1 MPADPT
7 SLPSTSVPSTS
18 LPSGDTRFDTLIING
33 RIIDPAND
41 RDEVGAIGITDG
53 RISYAGPVGDQAV
66 DRARTVIDATGL
78 VVAPGFI
85 DMHSHAQTINGAR
98 LQALDGVTTALELE
112 GGALPVSDFYRYSEE
127 TGRPINYG
135 YSASWA
141 SARMQVLDDA
151 TVISPLADSDFRL
164 GLSMFSKY
172 QDGPRW
178 RGPADAREEAM
189 IIDRVRGQVA
199 DGAIGIGVL
208 QGYVPDSEIAEQHH
222 LAELAAE
229 AGQPM
234 FVHSR
239 SMAAVGPGNAL
250 DAVRELI
257 DSSEQSGAPIHQCH
271 MNSTSGHLADR
282 VAEELTAAQQRG
294 VRLTTE
300 AYPYHAGSTVIG
312 AAFIDP
318 DQLERQRM
326 TPRSVIYLATGERVA
341 DEGRLRELRAAD
353 PGGLCVLETFDLED
367 PKQVSLLMAAVTYPG
382 GAIASDAMP
391 MTYVGPVDGREL
403 GIRALTEDVWPI
415 PPGMI
420 AHPRSTGCFAQ
431 ALSWVVRDLGA
442 MSLTEMIRRSTVVP
456 ATILE
461 QAAPALARKGRLGI
475 GADADVT
482 IFDPATVRPGGDY
495 QHLGPSVGFRHVI
508 VGGVSVVSDGELVP
522 SAFPG
527 RPIRGSAG

>member
-1 MPADPT
+1 MPTPT
-7 SLPSTSVPSTS
+7 STPSNA
-18 LPSGDTRFDTLIING
+18 DDRIDTLIVNG

-41 RDEVGAIGITDG
+41 RDEIGAVGITDD
-53 RISYAGPVGDQAV
+53 RISFVGRVPERPADL
-66 DRARTVIDATGL
+66 ARRVIDATGL
-78 VVAPGFI
+78 VLAPGFI

-112 GGALPVSDFYRYSEE
+112 GGALPVTDFYRYAQD

-141 SARMQVLDDA
+141 SARMQVLDGA
-151 TVISPLADSDFRL
+151 AVISPLTDADFRL

-178 RGPADAREEAM
+178 RGPADAREEDL
-189 IIDRVRGQVA
+189 IIDRVRDQV
-199 DGAIGIGVL
+199 DGGAIGIGVL
-208 QGYVPDSEIAEQHH
+208 QGYVPDSAIGEQHR
-222 LAELAAE
+222 LAQVAAE
-229 AGQPM
+229 AGQRL

-239 SMAAVGPGNAL
+239 SMAVVGPGNAL

-257 DSSEQSGAPIHQCH
+257 DSSERFDAPIHLCH
-271 MNSTSGHLADR
+271 MNSTSGQLAD
-282 VAEELTAAQQRG
+282 VIAEELTTAQQRG

-318 DQLERQRM
+318 DQLGRQGM
-326 TPRSVIYLATGERVA
+326 APRSVIYLATGERVA
-341 DEGRLRELRAAD
+341 DAERLRELRATD
-353 PGGLCVLETFDLED
+353 PGGLCVLETFDLDD
-367 PKQVSLLMAAVTYPG
+367 PQQLALLMSAVTFPG

-391 MTYVGPVDGREL
+391 MTYVGPDSEREQ
-403 GIRALTEDVWPI
+403 GIRALTEDVRPI

-442 MSLTEMIRRSTVVP
+442 LSLAEVIRRSTIVP
-456 ATILE
+456 ASILE
-461 QAAPALARKGRLGI
+461 PAAPALGRKGRLTV

-482 IFDPATVRPGGDY
+482 VFDPATVRPGGDY
-495 QHLGPSVGFRHVI
+495 RQLAPSVGFRHVI
-508 VGGVSVVSDGELVP
+508 VGGVPVVRDGELVA
-522 SAFPG
+522 SALPG
-527 RPIRGSAG
+527 RAIRGSAG

>member
-1 MPADPT
+1 MAT
-7 SLPSTSVPSTS
+7 
-18 LPSGDTRFDTLIING
+18 DTTTQLGAQSRIDTLIING

-41 RDEVGAIGITDG
+41 RDEIGAIGITDG
-53 RISYAGPVGDQAV
+53 KISYAGPVPDHAA

-112 GGALPVSDFYRYSEE
+112 SGALPVNDFYRYSEDA
-127 TGRPINYG
+127 GRPINYG

-141 SARMQVLDDA
+141 SARMHVLDDA
-151 TVISPLADSDFRL
+151 KVISPLSDADFRL

-172 QDGPRW
+172 QAGPRW
-178 RGPADAREEAM
+178 RGPAAAREEAE
-189 IIDRVRGQVA
+189 IIDLVRSQVA

-208 QGYVPDSEIAEQHH
+208 QGYVPDSKIVEQHH
-222 LAELAAE
+222 LAQLAAE

-257 DSSEQSGAPIHQCH
+257 DSSEQFGAPIHLCH

-282 VAEELTAAQQRG
+282 VAEDLTAAQQRG

-318 DQLERQRM
+318 DQLHRQKM

-341 DEGRLRELRAAD
+341 DEDRLRELRGTD
-353 PGGLCVLETFDLED
+353 PGGLCVLETFDLDD
-367 PKQVSLLMAAVTYPG
+367 PDQLALLLSAVTFPG

-391 MTYVGPVDGREL
+391 MTYVGPEETRDL
-403 GIRALTEDVWPI
+403 GIKALTEDVWPI

-420 AHPRSTGCFAQ
+420 AHPRSAGCFAQ

-442 MSLTEMIRRSTVVP
+442 LSLPEMVRRSTIVP
-456 ATILE
+456 ATIVE
-461 QAAPALARKGRLGI
+461 PAAPALAAKGRLGV
-475 GADADVT
+475 GADGDVT
-482 IFDPATVRPGGDY
+482 VFDPATVRPGGDY
-495 QHLGPSVGFRHVI
+495 HHLGASVGFRHVV
-508 VGGVSVVSDGELVP
+508 VGGVAVVSGGELVP
-522 SAFPG
+522 SALPG
-527 RPIRGSAG
+527 RAIRGAAS